1 MTDEE
6 VCRYVEAMNEWMS
19 REELVLV
26 RKELGSPEQIVERVR
41 ATKLLLER
49 HEQWKGVMT
58 FLYRMTAAVMA
69 FLAFLAALKTILPAG
84 WWP

>member
-6 VCRYVEAMNEWMS
+6 LRRYIEALEEWMS
-19 REELVLV
+19 RDELTMV
-26 RKELGSPEQIVERVR
+26 RKELGSPEQIVDRAK

-49 HEQWKGVMT
+49 HEQWKAVMT
-58 FLYRMTAAVMA
+58 FLKRTFAALVA
-69 FLAFLAALKTILPAG
+69 FLALLGAIKALLSG